1 MTTIVTIANQKGG
14 VAKTTTTR
22 HLAYFLEE
30 LGHKTLVIDNDHQAN
45 LTQYFG
51 LDPIECE
58 EARGSMYHVVTGSK
72 TIADVM
78 VKFSENLYI
87 VPSSLSLAEAGA
99 RLIHE
104 TDVNG
109 VLKNALR
116 PVQNDFRVILID
128 CGPNLER
135 LLINALVAS
144 RWVLVPTKTDSLSIS
159 GIPALVSTIN
169 KVRASMNPTLE
180 LLGVLPTIY
189 HAGRQADEKA
199 LGRLRDEAGTA
210 GVRIFDP
217 IPAAT
222 NYDKAADLQKPVFE
236 VFPDTPGRKE
246 YEVLA
251 ALISCI

>member
-1 MTTIVTIANQKGG
+1 MATVITIANQKGG

-22 HLAYFLEE
+22 HLAYFLDQ

-58 EARGSMYHVVTGSK
+58 ERAGSMYHVVTGAK
-72 TIADVM
+72 KITDVM
-78 VKFSENLYI
+78 VKVSEHLYV
-87 VPSSLSLAEAGA
+87 VPSALSLAEAGA

-109 VLKNALR
+109 VLKAALR
-116 PVQNDFRVILID
+116 EVQDDFEVILID

-144 RWVLVPTKTDSLSIS
+144 RWVIVPTKTDSLSIS

-189 HAGRQADEKA
+189 HPGRQADEKA
-199 LGRLRDEAGTA
+199 LARLREEAGSA

-222 NYDKAADLQKPVFE
+222 NYDKAADLQRPVFE
-236 VFPDTPGRKE
+236 VYPETPGRQE

-251 ALISCI
+251 TLITCL

>member
-1 MTTIVTIANQKGG
+1 MATIITIANQKGG
-14 VAKTTTTR
+14 VAKTTSTR
-22 HLAYFLEE
+22 HLAYFLD
-30 LGHKTLVIDNDHQAN
+30 LAGCKTLVIDNDHQAN

-58 EARGSMYHVVTGSK
+58 EAHGSMYHVITGAK
-72 TIADVM
+72 TIRDVM
-78 VKFSENLYI
+78 VQVNERVFV
-87 VPSSLSLAEAGA
+87 VPAALSLAEAGA

-109 VLKNALR
+109 VLKAALR
-116 PVQNDFRVILID
+116 EVAGEFDVILID

-144 RWVLVPTKTDSLSIS
+144 QWVIVPVKTDSLSIS
-159 GIPALVSTIN
+159 GIPALVSTIT
-169 KVRASMNPTLE
+169 KVRASMNPTLQ

-189 HAGRQADEKA
+189 HPGRQADEKA
-199 LGRLRDEAGTA
+199 LGRLRDEAKAA
-210 GVRIFDP
+210 GISVFDP

-236 VFPDTPGRKE
+236 VFPETPGREE
-246 YEVLA
+246 YELLAQLIKVL
-251 ALISCI
+251 

>member
-1 MTTIVTIANQKGG
+1 MTTIITIANQKGG

-22 HLAYFLEE
+22 HLAYFLEKY
-30 LGHKTLVIDNDHQAN
+30 GCKTLVVDNDHQAN

-58 EARGSMYHVVTGSK
+58 EARGSMYHVVTGAK
-72 TIADVM
+72 KLADV
-78 VKFSENLYI
+78 I
-87 VPSSLSLAEAGA
+87 VQVSPLVYVAPSSLTLAEAGA

-109 VLKNALR
+109 VIRNAIKEVR
-116 PVQNDFRVILID
+116 SDFQVILID

-159 GIPALVSTIN
+159 GIPALVNTIG

-199 LGRLRDEAGTA
+199 LARLREEAGQA
-210 GVRIFDP
+210 GVRVFSP

-246 YEVLA
+246 YEELA
-251 ALISCI
+251 ALISCL

>member
-1 MTTIVTIANQKGG
+1 MATIVTIANQKGG

-22 HLAYFLEE
+22 HLAYFLEG
-30 LGHKTLVIDNDHQAN
+30 LGCKTLVVDNDHQAN

-58 EARGSMYHVVTGSK
+58 ETRGSMYHVVTGSK
-72 TIADVM
+72 SIADVM
-78 VKFSENLYI
+78 VQVSEQLY
-87 VPSSLSLAEAGA
+87 VAPSSLTLAEAGA

-109 VLKNALR
+109 VLKSALR
-116 PVQNDFRVILID
+116 AVQNDFRVILID

-159 GIPALVSTIN
+159 GIPALVNTIG
-169 KVRASMNPTLE
+169 KVRSSMNPTLE

-199 LGRLRDEAGTA
+199 LARLREEAGQV
-210 GVRIFDP
+210 GVRVFNP

-236 VFPDTPGRKE
+236 VFPDTPGREE
-246 YEVLA
+246 YEELA